1 MPSVHV
7 AGVHPEEICARRA
20 RPAGSAS
27 VVASVAARLTPRT
40 APHRTIEPETR
51 NREARTRFP
60 DRHGARREMRVHLAF
75 MGAERAVSVCY
86 DTMPPDAGRVT
97 AASYVGRCEARAAR
111 PPGAPREP
119 PRFEPQRPSGSTARV
134 RRVNGPGSAPR
145 GCRSRSAG
153 STLWMLL
160 DLSGG
165 APGARVGRL
174 RFPAVLA
181 SSA

>member
-111 PPGAPREP
+111 PRSPREP
-119 PRFEPQRPSGSTARV
+119 PRFEPLTFGLDRKGTKGQRARLGAAGLSFAV
-134 RRVNGPGSAPR
+134 RWVDPLDVARFVGGRPR
-145 GCRSRSAG
+145 FWLLHTRDLRSA
-153 STLWMLL
+153 
-160 DLSGG
+160 
-165 APGARVGRL
+165 
-174 RFPAVLA
+174 
-181 SSA
+181 